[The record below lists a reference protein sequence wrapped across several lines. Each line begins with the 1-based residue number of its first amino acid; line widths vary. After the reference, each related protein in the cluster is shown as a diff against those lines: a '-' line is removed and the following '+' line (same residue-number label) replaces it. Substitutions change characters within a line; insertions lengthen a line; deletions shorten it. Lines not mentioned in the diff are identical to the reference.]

1 MIEVLYKDLSFNF
14 NNTNYTILK
23 ITCSRWAIFISETT
37 NCLNQTL
44 HVSSGSDSG
53 WGEYVIKQ
61 NDPGLSQVL
70 WSYSSRTCYLFFLRL
85 FLNYQKSIEHTSKNT
100 TVKRNTFNNYL
111 TCRNHRR
118 CQQFL
123 DCSQWSFVFI
133 EFQDCSYHVSHL

>member
-14 NNTNYTILK
+14 NNTILK

-37 NCLNQTL
+37 NCLNQIIACIIRY
-44 HVSSGSDSG
+44 VIQA
-53 WGEYVIKQ
+53 WGESVIKK